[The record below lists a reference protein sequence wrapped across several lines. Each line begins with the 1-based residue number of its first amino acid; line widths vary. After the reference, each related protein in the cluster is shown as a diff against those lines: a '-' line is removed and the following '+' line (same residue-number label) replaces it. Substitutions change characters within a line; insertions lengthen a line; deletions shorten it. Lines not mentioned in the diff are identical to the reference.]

1 MKYLEIKEYDIAN
14 GPGVR
19 MSLFVSGCTHHCKGC
34 FNPESWDFNNGMEF
48 NEDTTNKILESLSY
62 DYIDGFSLLGGEP
75 FEEENQECLTKL
87 LRIIK
92 DKYPDKSVWC
102 YTGYLFDKD
111 ILDNMVNNFPYTKE
125 MLNYIDIIVDGK
137 FILEKKDLSI
147 IFRGSS
153 NQRIIDVQASLKNKK
168 IILSEYDSIRLG
180 GSKI

>member
-19 MSLFVSGCTHHCKGC
+19 TSLFVSGCTHHCKGC

-48 NEDTTNKILESLSY
+48 NEDTTNRILESLSY

-111 ILDNMVNNFPYTKE
+111 ILDNMVKNFPYTKE

-168 IILSEYDSIRLG
+168 IILSEYDSVRLG

>member
-1 MKYLEIKEYDIAN
+1 
-14 GPGVR
+14 
-19 MSLFVSGCTHHCKGC
+19 
-34 FNPESWDFNNGMEF
+34 
-48 NEDTTNKILESLSY
+48 
-62 DYIDGFSLLGGEP
+62 
-75 FEEENQECLTKL
+75 
-87 LRIIK
+87 
-92 DKYPDKSVWC
+92 
-102 YTGYLFDKD
+102 
-111 ILDNMVNNFPYTKE
+111 MVNNCPYTKE